1 MSKLWAGRF
10 SKETDSLVDQ
20 LNSSIKFDQRMFCED
35 IDGTIAHAKMLN
47 QIDILSSEE
56 LQLLEQ
62 ELYKIK
68 NQIISGELIIDE
80 NAEDI
85 HMFIEAELTKR
96 IGDIGKK
103 VHTGRSRNDQVAVD
117 LRMYLKKEIKF
128 LQSLILNLIKVLK
141 NQIRVNLDTIM
152 PGYTHLQKAQTI
164 TFAHHLFAYV
174 DMFLRDFQRLNNT
187 YSMMNYS
194 PLGAGALAT
203 STHTL
208 KREFTTQELGFN
220 GVILN
225 SLDAVSDR
233 DYVIALASDLSI
245 LIMHLSRFSEEI
257 ILWST
262 NEFNFITL
270 DDAYSTGSSMMPQK
284 KNPDIAELT
293 RGKTGRVFGNLISLL
308 TIMKGLPLAYNK
320 DLQEDKEAIF
330 DSVDTLK
337 QILPVFSAMIAT
349 WTVNKEK
356 MLNSAKSGFLN
367 ATDLADY
374 LVKKQIP
381 FREAHHIVGK
391 IVALALSL
399 NKEIDQLTLAQL
411 QSIDSRIESDVFD
424 AIDIYAC
431 VNAKNIIGGPSIAQ
445 NTQRVKALE
454 LIIEQYKQQIK

>member
-152 PGYTHLQKAQTI
+152 PGYT
-164 TFAHHLFAYV
+164 
-174 DMFLRDFQRLNNT
+174 
-187 YSMMNYS
+187 
-194 PLGAGALAT
+194 
-203 STHTL
+203 
-208 KREFTTQELGFN
+208 
-220 GVILN
+220 
-225 SLDAVSDR
+225 
-233 DYVIALASDLSI
+233 
-245 LIMHLSRFSEEI
+245 
-257 ILWST
+257 
-262 NEFNFITL
+262 
-270 DDAYSTGSSMMPQK
+270 
-284 KNPDIAELT
+284 
-293 RGKTGRVFGNLISLL
+293 
-308 TIMKGLPLAYNK
+308 
-320 DLQEDKEAIF
+320 
-330 DSVDTLK
+330 
-337 QILPVFSAMIAT
+337 
-349 WTVNKEK
+349 
-356 MLNSAKSGFLN
+356 
-367 ATDLADY
+367 
-374 LVKKQIP
+374 
-381 FREAHHIVGK
+381 
-391 IVALALSL
+391 
-399 NKEIDQLTLAQL
+399 
-411 QSIDSRIESDVFD
+411 
-424 AIDIYAC
+424 
-431 VNAKNIIGGPSIAQ
+431 
-445 NTQRVKALE
+445 
-454 LIIEQYKQQIK
+454 